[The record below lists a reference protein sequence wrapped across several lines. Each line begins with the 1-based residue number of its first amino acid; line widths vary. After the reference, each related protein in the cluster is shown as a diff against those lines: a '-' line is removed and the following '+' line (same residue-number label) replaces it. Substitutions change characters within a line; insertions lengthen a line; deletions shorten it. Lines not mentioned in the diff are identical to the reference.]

1 MLRTKLLVVLATV
14 LILLASGIGLAQA
27 QNPPLPAIYSGS
39 VQDTSG
45 AVVASG
51 IVHAYINDQ
60 LKGSEGFQGGKYYNI
75 IVQGKSE
82 DSGQPVVF
90 KVVVNDVEYPA
101 TPNQQVKWNSGDM
114 TGINYPYVN
123 LTVDMSQAG
132 QISVEAPTA
141 SPPSGSYTNSVTIT
155 LSCVTSGAKIY
166 YTTDG
171 SDPVNSSSRIEYVSP
186 FTLRSS
192 ATVRA
197 MATKSGVDSP
207 VKSFGYAVTSPSSGG
222 GSGSTTQTSVQV
234 SVYPSTLALNIG
246 QTQALQVTTNPAG
259 ASSTY
264 TSSNTGVATV
274 DAAGLV
280 TAVGKGTAT
289 ITVSSTKSGYI
300 QGTAYVQVSVADSS
314 NPPDTTTPGGGGS
327 VTGEYS
333 DLTGHWAQ
341 NTIME
346 MAARGIISGYPDKT
360 FRPDNSITR
369 AECASIMAR
378 ALNLEVDTTT
388 ALDSFSDAADIP
400 QWAKKSLAAVVNEGL
415 LKGYPG
421 DDGGIV
427 LSAQNNI
434 TRQELAVIISRI
446 ITQKL
451 GEQTKAELTFAD
463 NDKIAAWAQEDI
475 KVAIAKGI
483 VKGYE
488 DNTFQAA
495 NNVTRAECAAM
506 ISRLLLLL

>member
-1 MLRTKLLVVLATV
+1 
-14 LILLASGIGLAQA
+14 
-27 QNPPLPAIYSGS
+27 
-39 VQDTSG
+39 
-45 AVVASG
+45 
-51 IVHAYINDQ
+51 
-60 LKGSEGFQGGKYYNI
+60 
-75 IVQGKSE
+75 
-82 DSGQPVVF
+82 
-90 KVVVNDVEYPA
+90 
-101 TPNQQVKWNSGDM
+101 M

-141 SPPSGSYTNSVTIT
+141 SPPTGSYTNSVTIT

-171 SDPVNSSSRIEYVSP
+171 SDPTGSPSRIEYVSP
-186 FTLRSS
+186 FTLRTN
-192 ATVRA
+192 ATVKA
-197 MATKSGVDSP
+197 VATKSGVDSP
-207 VKSFGYAVTSPSSGG
+207 VKSFGYAITSPPSGGSSGPA
-222 GSGSTTQTSVQV
+222 TQTNVQV
-234 SVYPSTLALNIG
+234 SVNPSTLTLNIG
-246 QTQALQVTTNPAG
+246 QTQTLQVTTNPAG

-289 ITVSSTKSGYI
+289 ITVSSTKSGYN
-300 QGTAYVQVSVADSS
+300 QGTAHAQVSVADSA
-314 NPPDTTTPGGGGS
+314 NPQDPTPPGDTSPA
-327 VTGEYS
+327 TGEYS
-333 DLTGHWAQ
+333 DLNGHWAQ
-341 NTIME
+341 NTISE
-346 MAARGIISGYPDKT
+346 LAAKGVISGYPDKT

-378 ALNLEVDTTT
+378 ALSLEVDTTT
-388 ALDSFSDAADIP
+388 ALDTFGDAADIP

-415 LKGYPG
+415 LRGYPG
-421 DDGGIV
+421 NDGGIV

-451 GEQTKAELTFAD
+451 GEQAKAELNFAD
-463 NDKIAAWAQEDI
+463 NGMIAAWAQEDI

-506 ISRLLLLL
+506 ISRLLLLI